1 MALHDQLAQY
11 TSLLRIRQ
19 TARRR
24 DARIIGSVF
33 LMSVLAFVALGLLG
47 DVSGRT
53 VYLLIGI
60 LIAFGVSFLMAWI
73 RLKIVTSNLELAA
86 YLRQDRH
93 TNS

>member
-86 YLRQDRH
+86 YLQQDRH